1 MFGSKKTQPQQTP
14 KVQQQPLQPVP
25 PPQAVRRPIPQKKGA
40 DNSVTILTSGCHF
53 NGRLYCRGS
62 SRIGGR
68 IEGTIVSE
76 GLLIIEEGASI
87 VGEIKADEAVIQ
99 GHVKGKVEAKSR
111 IELHSTARFE
121 GDILTPVLIISEGA
135 IFNGRSAM
143 GNTASFEK
151 NRTPQVVG
159 PVKMAVNE
167 REPFAAPSDEEIAH
181 KMPEVNVH
189 S

>member
-1 MFGSKKTQPQQTP
+1 MFGNKKPHPQAAAVQNHAPAQPQP
-14 KVQQQPLQPVP
+14 I
-25 PPQAVRRPIPQKKGA
+25 RRAPMPQKKGPE
-40 DNSVTILTSGCHF
+40 NSVTILTSGCHF

-87 VGEIKADEAVIQ
+87 VGEIKAEEAVIQ
-99 GHVKGKVEAKSR
+99 GHVKGKLEAKGR

-121 GDILTPVLIISEGA
+121 GDILTPVLLINEGA
-135 IFNGRSAM
+135 IFNGRSSMTSAA
-143 GNTASFEK
+143 NFEK
-151 NRTPQVVG
+151 GRTPQVVA
-159 PVKMAVNE
+159 PMKVAVND
-167 REPFAAPSDEEIAH
+167 REPSAAPSEEDMAR

>member
-1 MFGSKKTQPQQTP
+1 MFGNKKAQPQQVP
-14 KVQQQPLQPVP
+14 QSQVPAQQQQQIRRPVP
-25 PPQAVRRPIPQKKGA
+25 VKKGPE
-40 DNSVTILTSGCHF
+40 NSVTILTSGCHF

-87 VGEIKADEAVIQ
+87 IGEIKAEEAVIQ
-99 GHVKGKVEAKSR
+99 GHVKGKLEAKGR
-111 IELHSTARFE
+111 IELHNTARFE
-121 GDILTPVLIISEGA
+121 GDILTPVLLINEGA
-135 IFNGRSAM
+135 IFNGRASM
-143 GNTASFEK
+143 TNVASFEK
-151 NRTPQVVG
+151 GRSPQVVT
-159 PVKMAVNE
+159 PVKVVSE
-167 REPFAAPSDEEIAH
+167 REPNAAPSEEDMAR